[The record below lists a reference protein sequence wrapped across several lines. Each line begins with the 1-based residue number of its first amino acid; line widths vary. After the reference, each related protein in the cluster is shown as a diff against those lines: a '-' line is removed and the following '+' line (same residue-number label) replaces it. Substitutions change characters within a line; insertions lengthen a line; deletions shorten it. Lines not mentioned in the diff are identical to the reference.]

1 MILLANLHVLRL
13 NRKGG
18 SLVSV
23 CEALRRN
30 AVVEHCFNKLIADL
44 GPAIIYMVGGG
55 GEGWCK

>member
-13 NRKGG
+13 IEGKGG

-30 AVVEHCFNKLIADL
+30 VVVDHFFNKLNRFRASDYL
-44 GPAIIYMVGGG
+44 YGGS
-55 GEGWCK
+55 

>member
-13 NRKGG
+13 NRSIEGKGG

-30 AVVEHCFNKLIADL
+30 VVVDHCFNKLSRFRASDYL
-44 GPAIIYMVGGG
+44 YGGRWG
-55 GEGWCK
+55 